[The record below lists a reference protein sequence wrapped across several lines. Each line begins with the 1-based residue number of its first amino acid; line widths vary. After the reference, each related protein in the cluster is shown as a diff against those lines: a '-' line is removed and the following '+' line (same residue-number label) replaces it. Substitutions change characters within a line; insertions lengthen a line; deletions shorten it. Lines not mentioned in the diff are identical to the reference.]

1 MNPKV
6 VIFDVD
12 GVMTTGQFFYSA
24 DGKAMKVFGPDDN
37 DALNELATFVD
48 FRFVSADLKGFD
60 ISRKRITEDMGF
72 KLDLVPSAERPD
84 WIKQNRSISNV

>member
-12 GVMTTGQFFYSA
+12 GVMTTGQFLYSA

-37 DALNELATFVD
+37 DALNELANFVD
-48 FRFVSADLKGFD
+48 FRFVEHVVVGVDFVVAVSTHNLLCHVDSQKLNSA
-60 ISRKRITEDMGF
+60 
-72 KLDLVPSAERPD
+72 V
-84 WIKQNRSISNV
+84 SNVSKYFPL